1 MKKRITKSFT
11 LLALCL
17 GCFMCVLQA
26 NAQDTEKKKIS
37 FQGYSGGM
45 MLHTGY
51 LSAGKI
57 KLPEVQVKTQGVPW
71 GIGGILRFHFGKH
84 LRIGG
89 EGYSSNLHY
98 GKNGSF
104 LSLGWGG
111 FLMDCQWKI
120 NKFTVFCGGTI
131 GGGGVKNVTTVSPVS
146 AHSTEINAI
155 YRKYAVMLVAPFIGM
170 EYTLTP
176 KVSFIAKADCL
187 VNLTQR
193 QADFP
198 IGVRIYAG
206 IIFHHAKSSKG
217 K

>member
-1 MKKRITKSFT
+1 VKKRTGKLFI
-11 LLALCL
+11 LL
-17 GCFMCVLQA
+17 GCYLCYFVFLYQV
-26 NAQDTEKKKIS
+26 NAQDAGEKKIS

-45 MLHTGY
+45 MLHSGY

-57 KLPEVQVKTQGVPW
+57 TIPDAQIKTQGVPW
-71 GIGGILRFHFGKH
+71 GIGGILHFHFGKH

-98 GKNGSF
+98 GKNSSF
-104 LSLGWGG
+104 FSLGWGG

-120 NKFTVFCGGTI
+120 NRFTVFCGGTI
-131 GGGGVKNVTTVSPVS
+131 GGGGVKHVAAVTHVL

-155 YRKYAVMLVAPFIGM
+155 YRKYAVMLIAPFVGM
-170 EYTLTP
+170 EYAITN
-176 KVSFIAKADCL
+176 KVSLILKADCL

-193 QADFP
+193 ESDFP

-206 IIFHHAKSSKG
+206 IIFHHAKSSKIP
-217 K
+217 